1 MRNKKPLSEDGK
13 RFVKENDFKIEMI
26 CLGHGDIEW
35 KLREAINVRAS
46 DLGLRWLSRMALGT
60 GTSEQNIG
68 SIAMGKSKA
77 SLASAQ
83 AIFRALG
90 YDLVLKKRKGA
101 DIDTGVV

>member
-1 MRNKKPLSEDGK
+1 MQSRKHLSEDGK
-13 RFVKENDFKIEMI
+13 RFIEENDFKIEMI

-35 KLREAINVRAS
+35 KLQEAINVRAS
-46 DLGLRWLSRMALGT
+46 DYGIRWISRMALGQ

-90 YDLVLKKRKGA
+90 YDLILEKRRK
-101 DIDTGVV
+101 

>member
-1 MRNKKPLSEDGK
+1 
-13 RFVKENDFKIEMI
+13 
-26 CLGHGDIEW
+26 
-35 KLREAINVRAS
+35 
-46 DLGLRWLSRMALGT
+46 MALGT

-90 YDLVLKKRKGA
+90 YDLVLRKRKGA